1 MTSLKSSYVQVDGIR
16 THYLEA
22 GEGPALVLLHS
33 GEFGACAELSWER
46 NIAALSGRFHVYA
59 PDWLGYGKTEKL
71 FSFDNMRARRETHI
85 AAFLQAIGI
94 ARAHFI
100 ANSMGG
106 TMLLAAAASDPAP
119 WPMDRII
126 VVAGGGDI
134 PDNAARAIL
143 NSYDCTLGHMRKIVE
158 TMFVDPAIRH
168 DEAYIE
174 RRYRLSIEPGAWEC
188 TAAARFKAPHRAAPT
203 SGVRPLVQTYDQVR
217 VPVLL
222 VTGADDPLRPPDF
235 GPQLQRRVPGA
246 ELFVIPDAGHC
257 PHIEHPDLFNAR
269 AIAFL
274 EGHDEAGP
282 ASVEPSR

>member
-1 MTSLKSSYVQVDGIR
+1 MTSLKSSFVQVDGIR

-22 GEGPALVLLHS
+22 GEGAPLVLLHS

-46 NIAALSGRFHVYA
+46 NIAGLAERFHVYA

-71 FSFDNMRARRETHI
+71 FSFDNMRLRREAHI
-85 AAFLQAIGI
+85 AAFLHAMGI
-94 ARAHFI
+94 TRAHFI

-119 WPMDRII
+119 WPMDRIV

-143 NSYDCTLGHMRKIVE
+143 SNYDCTREHMRRIVE
-158 TMFVDPAIRH
+158 TMFVDPAIRQ

-174 RRYRLSIEPGAWEC
+174 RRYLLSIEPGAWEC

-203 SGVRPLVQTYDQVR
+203 SGVRVSVQSYDHVR

-222 VTGADDPLRPPDF
+222 VTGADDPLRAPDF

-274 EGHDEAGP
+274 EDRADAERVPLGQV
-282 ASVEPSR
+282 S